1 MRDVNR
7 PMRIADCGSTWTK
20 ILDLESDEFEIV
32 ATKELIRRPD
42 AFFEVAT
49 GHSGRSRCNHYKNE
63 LIALAEGGLALV
75 GDDDFSL
82 IDVGG
87 RDIKFVRFARRRVE
101 KLDWNLA
108 CGSTTGAT
116 VELLGGYYDIDFDAL
131 EPSKQWFNVTCG
143 VFGMERVLEAI
154 STGTSP
160 EESVAMFLHGVVRN
174 VFDFAGRP
182 ERVHLSGGFCENR
195 CFLETLER
203 YCRIVPLGRMV
214 PLEGLKGEIP

>member
-1 MRDVNR
+1 MAT
-7 PMRIADCGSTWTK
+7 RIADCGSTWTK
-20 ILDLESDEFEIV
+20 ILDLGSNELEIIS
-32 ATKELIRRPD
+32 TKELIRRED

-49 GHSGRSRCNHYKNE
+49 GHSGRSRCNRYKNE

-87 RDIKFVRFARRRVE
+87 RDIKFVRFAGRRVD

-116 VELLGGYYDIDFDAL
+116 VELLGGYYDIDFGTLDPT
-131 EPSKQWFNVTCG
+131 EKWFNVTCG
-143 VFGMERVLEAI
+143 VFGMERVLESI

-160 EESVAMFLHGVVRN
+160 EESVAMFIHGVVRN

-182 ERVHLSGGFCENR
+182 ERIHLSGGFCENR
-195 CFLETLER
+195 CFMGTLEG
-203 YCRIVPLGRMV
+203 YCDVVPLGRAV
-214 PLEGLKGEIP
+214 PLEGLKGEVR